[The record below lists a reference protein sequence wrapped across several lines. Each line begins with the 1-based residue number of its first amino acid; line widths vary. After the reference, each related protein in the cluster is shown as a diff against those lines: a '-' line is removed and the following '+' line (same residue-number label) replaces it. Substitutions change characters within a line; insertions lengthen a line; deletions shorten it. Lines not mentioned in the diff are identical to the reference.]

1 MSGWVRA
8 MGRYAWAAA
17 LLLRIV
23 VGLWVLATAAFLLV
37 QLAPGDPVERLL
49 GGSATEADIERVREA
64 LGLNLPVLERYV
76 SFLTD
81 MATLD
86 FGTSFDG
93 QPVGLLLASR
103 IPDTLALAAASLVV
117 ALVLSVAAGVGMA
130 ALTENERRGGLATT
144 FTFVSGFISA
154 VPSYVL
160 AVCLVAAFGVAL
172 PLFPVAGSDG
182 LAALV
187 LPALA
192 IGLPVAAVL
201 SRIIRAEALGVLQS
215 DFVRLARSKRLPAA
229 RIYFRHVLPSVVTGA
244 LTIGGVMF
252 GYLLGGSVIV
262 ENVFARPGLGTL
274 LVEAVNNRNYPVL
287 QAAIIMLGV
296 GVLLVNALV
305 DLLIGVIDPRRGAR

>member
-1 MSGWVRA
+1 MGGWVRA
-8 MGRYAWAAA
+8 MGRHAWAAA

-76 SFLTD
+76 GFLTD

-93 QPVGLLLASR
+93 QSVGLLLASR
-103 IPDTLALAAASLVV
+103 IPGTLALAAASLVV
-117 ALVLSVAAGVGMA
+117 ALVLSVAAGIGMA

-201 SRIIRAEALGVLQS
+201 SRIIRAEALNVLQS

-229 RIYFRHVLPSVVTGA
+229 RIYLRHVLPSVVTGA